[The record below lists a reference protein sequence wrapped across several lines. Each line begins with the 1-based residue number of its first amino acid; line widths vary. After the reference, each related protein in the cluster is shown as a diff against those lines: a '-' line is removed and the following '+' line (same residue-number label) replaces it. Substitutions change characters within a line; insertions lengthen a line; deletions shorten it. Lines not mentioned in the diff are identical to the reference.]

1 MAYSTRPQTTAASG
15 LGRRQLPHPHAVA
28 FAVEGDLDV
37 VVVDQAALLH
47 EVVVPEVRPLHEPP
61 IIDAS
66 TLMVRST
73 FGRQFQMSSSAVN
86 VAVPASRAG
95 ARIRMSEWSSPYD
108 PGSIVS
114 DRDQR
119 SLAISVVIW
128 P

>member
-1 MAYSTRPQTTAASG
+1 
-15 LGRRQLPHPHAVA
+15 
-28 FAVEGDLDV
+28 
-37 VVVDQAALLH
+37 
-47 EVVVPEVRPLHEPP
+47 
-61 IIDAS
+61 
-66 TLMVRST
+66 MVRST